1 MSTPSLKSAYKAL
14 AKASPFKIDDTVT
27 VVATATTQ
35 QMGWDNCWIPDMD
48 DFVGR
53 TGTVIGTDSGSGVH
67 VVFDSGDP
75 RTCDDN
81 YHFPF
86 FVLRRSVPTA
96 KIVNLPNGT
105 ATIRRIDDQYKV
117 TGVDFELTVEDLD
130 VLAKAVRK
138 FQKEVES
145 FKA

>member
-1 MSTPSLKSAYKAL
+1 MSTPSLASAYEVL

-27 VVATATTQ
+27 VVARAETQ
-35 QMGWDNCWIPDMD
+35 QMGWDNCWISDMD
-48 DFVGR
+48 NFVGR
-53 TGTVIGTDSGSGVH
+53 TGTVIETDSGDGVG
-67 VVFDSGDP
+67 VLFDSGDP

-81 YHFPF
+81 FHFPF
-86 FVLRRSVPTA
+86 FVLRRSVPTV
-96 KIVNLPNGT
+96 KLVRLPNGT

-117 TGVDFELTVEDLD
+117 TDVDFGLTVEDLT